1 MLRPDRQLSILAP
14 TRYPWTFNGP
24 RNSRHSVQNR
34 DFLPVNKI
42 SEKLEGFTAFNP
54 WPVRR
59 FDLIHAFNRIPLS
72 RTPFVIGFE
81 SHLPRAFG
89 LEGSAYWRALTAAL
103 LSPRCRAIVAISDF
117 ARHSFLHQHRGEVCE
132 ALAAKLHRRYP
143 NLPMGGADLAGDLAQ
158 GGCIRLVFVG
168 NHFARKGG
176 CVALRL
182 AELTRRRGMEVEL
195 DIVSDLTMGAT
206 VWTDPTEAEA
216 VAPYLKLL
224 ELPGVRLHR
233 DLPNAEVQVLLRR
246 AHFSLLPTF
255 SDTFGFSVIE
265 SMAHHTPA
273 ICTTQGA
280 LTEFVSD
287 GTDGILLDLPV
298 DGFREWAPFKTMR
311 RDSPAFRTVW
321 TETVERL
328 AAEAFSRMAAVTSDP
343 GLYRAMRQ
351 NCRATAER
359 LFAPADAN
367 AFWDGMYE
375 RAVQGV
381 VGRG

>member
-14 TRYPWTFNGP
+14 TRYPWKFNGP
-24 RNSRHSVQNR
+24 RNSRHGLQNR

-54 WPVRR
+54 WPIQR
-59 FDLIHAFNRIPLS
+59 FDLVHAFNRIPLG

-89 LEGSAYWRALTAAL
+89 LEGSAYWRALTATLA
-103 LSPRCRAIVAISDF
+103 SPRCRAIVAISDF
-117 ARHSFLHQHRGEVCE
+117 ARHSFLHQHRGEMRE
-132 ALAAKLHRRYP
+132 ALTAKLHLRYP
-143 NLPMGGADLAGDLAQ
+143 NLPMGGEDQAPDLAQ
-158 GGCIRLVFVG
+158 GPIRLVFVG

-182 AELTRRRGMEVEL
+182 AELARCAGMEVEL
-195 DIVSDLTMGAT
+195 DLVSDLTMGAK
-206 VWTDPTEAEA
+206 VWTDPTDPEA

-224 ELPGVRLHR
+224 EQPGVRLHR
-233 DLPNAEVQVLLRR
+233 GLPNAEVQALLRR
-246 AHFSLLPTF
+246 AHFCLLPTL

-265 SMAHHTPA
+265 AMANHTPA

-280 LTEFVSD
+280 LTEFVTP

-298 DGFREWAPFKTMR
+298 DEFREWAPFKTMR

-328 AAEAFSRMAAVTSDP
+328 AAEAFSRMAVVTGDL
-343 GLYRAMRQ
+343 GLYRSMRRS
-351 NCRATAER
+351 CRATAER
-359 LFAPADAN
+359 LFAPVEAN

-381 VGRG
+381 VGQA